1 MPHRLVALSFLLV
14 ALSAGQKASSA
25 DASKAYDLTSA
36 AKQGDVVHVVASMT
50 VGGELLAADDE
61 AKETKLPMSVVADLD
76 YDERLLDWSPYAEKP
91 ARSLRHYRTAKAT
104 LKTEEIGVDRELAKE
119 DRLLVVDVAADGSS
133 AVNGLEQTLT
143 RDEFDLVNV
152 IGNTLLLERLLPG
165 RSLKESDGWD
175 HDAATIG
182 ALVGMDNVS
191 VCEVRSVVTGME
203 NRQVQIRLAGVVHG
217 TVDGAASEMDLRG
230 AYLFH
235 LDDGRISKFN
245 MAIKESRKPGEV
257 SPGLDVVAKLSLVI
271 TPLSAIDQADA
282 FDAADVA
289 AARALEPS
297 QLRKLRVE
305 SPSRGY
311 RFMHDK
317 AWFVTAEQ
325 REAMSLRL
333 MAAGELLGH
342 CNVSTLPARPA
353 GKPMTLQQ
361 FEQNVVKS
369 LGDNAGEVK
378 AATEW
383 ANAAGHQ
390 CLGVIVAGT
399 VDEVPMLWRYYFI
412 ADEGKRP
419 TTVAVTVE
427 QSAEERF
434 SDADRSIVDSIVL
447 LDAPAGTAAKPGALK
462 K

>member
-1 MPHRLVALSFLLV
+1 MPHRLFVVSFLLA
-14 ALSAGQKASSA
+14 ALSAWQTVAAA
-25 DASKAYDLTSA
+25 DASKTYDLTSGV
-36 AKQGDVVHVVASMT
+36 KKGDVVRVVASMT
-50 VGGELLAADDE
+50 VGGELLATDEE
-61 AKETKLPMSVVADLD
+61 AKETKLPMSVVADHD
-76 YDERLLDWSPYAEKP
+76 YDEQLLDWSPYSEKP
-91 ARSLRHYRTAKAT
+91 ARSLRHYRIAKAT
-104 LKTEEIGVDRELAKE
+104 LKTEELGVERELAKE
-119 DRLLVVDVAADGSS
+119 DRLIVVDVASDGSS

-165 RSLKESDGWD
+165 RSLKEADGWD

-235 LDDGRISKFN
+235 LDDKRISKFN

-257 SPGLDVVAKLSLVI
+257 SPGLDVVAKLSLVM
-271 TPLSAIDQADA
+271 TPLTTIEQADA
-282 FDAADVA
+282 FEAADVTQ
-289 AARALEPS
+289 ARALEANK
-297 QLRKLRVE
+297 LRKLRVE
-305 SPSRGY
+305 SPERGY
-311 RFMHDK
+311 RFLHDK

-325 REAMSLRL
+325 RESMSLRL
-333 MAAGELLGH
+333 MTGGELLGH
-342 CNVSTLPARPA
+342 CNLSTLPARPA

-361 FEQNVVKS
+361 FEENVVKS
-369 LGDNAGEVK
+369 LGDNVGEVK

-399 VDEVPMLWRYYFI
+399 IDEVPMLWRYYFI
-412 ADEGKRP
+412 GDEGKRP
-419 TTVAVTVE
+419 TTVAITVE

-447 LDAPAGTAAKPGALK
+447 LDAPAGTAAKPGAMK

>member
-1 MPHRLVALSFLLV
+1 MSRALFAAISLAVAVALSSV
-14 ALSAGQKASSA
+14 ALAEPGV
-25 DASKAYDLTSA
+25 AYDLTTG
-36 AKQGDVVHVVASMT
+36 AKSGDVIHVDATME
-50 VGGELLAADDE
+50 VGGDLFATDAEGKE
-61 AKETKLPMSVVADLD
+61 AKLATSVVAKLD
-76 YDERLLDWSPYAEKP
+76 YDERLLDWSPYVEKP
-91 ARSLRHYRTAKAT
+91 ARSLRHYHNAKAT
-104 LKTEEIGVDRELAKE
+104 LKTDEIGVDRQLAKE
-119 DRLLVVDVAADGSS
+119 DRLIVVDVAADGTS
-133 AVNGLEQTLT
+133 ALNGIDQTLT

-152 IGNTLLLERLLPG
+152 IGNTVLLERMLPG
-165 RSLKESDGWD
+165 RSLKESEGWD
-175 HDAATIG
+175 HDAQTIG
-182 ALVGMDNVS
+182 GLVGMDNVA

-235 LDDGRISKFN
+235 LDERRITKFN
-245 MAIKESRKPGEV
+245 MAIKEVRKAGQV
-257 SPGLDVVAKLSLVI
+257 SPGLDVVAKLSLVM

-282 FDAADVA
+282 FDKAQINAAKAKLPAD
-289 AARALEPS
+289 
-297 QLRKLRVE
+297 LRRLRVE
-305 SPSRGY
+305 SADRGY

-317 AWFVTAEQ
+317 AWFLTAEQ

-333 MAAGELLGH
+333 MVAGELLGH

-353 GKPMTLQQ
+353 DKPMTLQQ
-361 FEQNVVKS
+361 FEENVVKS
-369 LGDNAGEVK
+369 LGDKLGEVK

-390 CLGVIVAGT
+390 CLGVVAVGT
-399 VDEVPMLWRYYFI
+399 VDEVPMQWRYYFI
-412 ADEGKRP
+412 GDAGKRP

-434 SDADRSIVDSIVL
+434 ADADRAIIDTLVL
-447 LDAPAGTAAKPGALK
+447 LDAPASTAAKPGAAK

>member
-1 MPHRLVALSFLLV
+1 MSRALFAVCSLIVAVAPVSVAL
-14 ALSAGQKASSA
+14 AKPGT
-25 DASKAYDLTSA
+25 AYDLTTG
-36 AKQGDVVHVVASMT
+36 AKAGDVIHVEAELE
-50 VGGELLAADDE
+50 VGGDLFATDAEGKESKLA
-61 AKETKLPMSVVADLD
+61 TSVVAKLD
-76 YDERLLDWSPYAEKP
+76 YDERLLDWSAYAEKP
-91 ARSLRHYRTAKAT
+91 ARSLRHYHNAKAT
-104 LKTEEIGVDRELAKE
+104 LKTDEIGVDRQLAKQ
-119 DRLLVVDVAADGSS
+119 DRLIVVDLAADGTS
-133 AVNGLEQTLT
+133 ALNGLDQTLT

-152 IGNTLLLERLLPG
+152 IGNTVLLERLLPS
-165 RSLKESDGWD
+165 RSLKESEGWD
-175 HDAATIG
+175 HDAQTIG
-182 ALVGMDNVS
+182 GLVGMDNVA

-235 LDDGRISKFN
+235 LDERRITKFN
-245 MAIKESRKPGEV
+245 MAIKEVRKAGQV
-257 SPGLDVVAKLSLVI
+257 SPGLDVVAKLSLVM
-271 TPLSAIDQADA
+271 TPLSSVDQADA
-282 FDAADVA
+282 FEKAQLTAAQA
-289 AARALEPS
+289 KEPAD
-297 QLRKLRVE
+297 LRRLRVE
-305 SPSRGY
+305 SADRGY

-317 AWFVTAEQ
+317 AWFLTAEQ

-333 MAAGELLGH
+333 MVAGELLGH
-342 CNVSTLPARPA
+342 CNVSTLPVRPA

-361 FEQNVVKS
+361 FEENVVKS
-369 LGDNAGEVK
+369 LGDKLGEVK

-390 CLGVIVAGT
+390 CLGVVAVGT
-399 VDEVPMLWRYYFI
+399 VDEVPMQWRYYYI

-434 SDADRSIVDSIVL
+434 ADADRAIIDTLVL
-447 LDAPAGTAAKPGALK
+447 LDAPASTAAKPGAAK

>member
-1 MPHRLVALSFLLV
+1 MSRALFAVCSLIVAVAPVSVALAKPGTS
-14 ALSAGQKASSA
+14 
-25 DASKAYDLTSA
+25 YDLTTGA
-36 AKQGDVVHVVASMT
+36 AAGDVIHVEAELE
-50 VGGELLAADDE
+50 VGGDLFATDAEGKESKLA
-61 AKETKLPMSVVADLD
+61 TSVVAKLD
-76 YDERLLDWSPYAEKP
+76 YDERLLDWSAYAEKP
-91 ARSLRHYRTAKAT
+91 ARSLRHYHNAKAT
-104 LKTEEIGVDRELAKE
+104 LKTDEIGIDRQLAKQ
-119 DRLLVVDVAADGSS
+119 DRLIVVDLAADGTS
-133 AVNGLEQTLT
+133 ALNGLDQTLT

-152 IGNTLLLERLLPG
+152 IGNTVLLERLLPS
-165 RSLKESDGWD
+165 RSLKESEGWD
-175 HDAATIG
+175 HDAQTIG
-182 ALVGMDNVS
+182 GLVGMDHVA

-235 LDDGRISKFN
+235 LDERRITKFN
-245 MAIKESRKPGEV
+245 MAIKEVRKAGQV
-257 SPGLDVVAKLSLVI
+257 SPGLDVVAKLSLVM
-271 TPLSAIDQADA
+271 TPLSSVDQADA
-282 FDAADVA
+282 FEKAQLTAAQA
-289 AARALEPS
+289 KEPAD
-297 QLRKLRVE
+297 LRRLRVE
-305 SPSRGY
+305 SADRGY

-317 AWFVTAEQ
+317 AWFLTAEQ

-333 MAAGELLGH
+333 MVAGELLGH
-342 CNVSTLPARPA
+342 CNVSTLPVRPA

-361 FEQNVVKS
+361 FEENVVKS
-369 LGDNAGEVK
+369 LGDKLGEVK

-390 CLGVIVAGT
+390 CLGVVAVGT
-399 VDEVPMLWRYYFI
+399 VDEVPMQWRYYYI

-434 SDADRSIVDSIVL
+434 ADADRAIIDTLVL
-447 LDAPAGTAAKPGALK
+447 LDAPASTAAKPGAAK